1 MVRLSSSSFFYATL
15 FVMELDVKE
24 KILVN
29 DKIKASIRKNKYAS
43 QALY

>member
-1 MVRLSSSSFFYATL
+1 
-15 FVMELDVKE
+15 MELNVKE

-29 DKIKASIRKNKYAS
+29 DKIKASILKDKYAS